1 MEKVS
6 KKEFLLNGLIVSNC
20 EILEDSNK
28 HKLLILCEWV
38 IKQLLELVVKNR
50 F

>member
-6 KKEFLLNGLIVSNC
+6 KKEFLLNGLVIANC

-28 HKLLILCEWV
+28 QKLFNYSL
-38 IKQLLELVVKNR
+38 KSKN
-50 F
+50 